1 MQRREF
7 LSRFAVAG
15 TTATGI
21 AVAASARTQ
30 DAIGEGAARVREELK
45 AMNDRLE
52 RMDKNQRRML
62 KLLIIVASYS
72 TGMDALRLL
81 NGDLLS

>member
-1 MQRREF
+1 MKRREF
-7 LSRFAVAG
+7 LSRFTVAG
-15 TTATGI
+15 TAATGI
-21 AVAASARTQ
+21 AVAASTRTQ

-45 AMNDRLE
+45 AMNHRLE
-52 RMDKNQRRML
+52 QMDKNQRRML